1 MALLIDWHCSLALF
15 ATSIAFSILL
25 ASLVPFCS
33 CPSFSLGL
41 FLFCPASGLTSP
53 DVDFLGLRDRRLCA
67 FSGMPV
73 RCVGREGVLCCPASE
88 VVFLGQPGPTKV
100 RLLNASM
107 LCMFASFFRLL
118 DDVLLGLRDHRVCA
132 CTGIPVRRVGR
143 QGGGRPDCNAC
154 ALSVRGVAAPW
165 AKLCLLGVSC
175 NLVDMTLV
183 RCSGMLGETI
193 PAHGGYNA

>member
-1 MALLIDWHCSLALF
+1 
-15 ATSIAFSILL
+15 
-25 ASLVPFCS
+25 
-33 CPSFSLGL
+33 
-41 FLFCPASGLTSP
+41 
-53 DVDFLGLRDRRLCA
+53 
-67 FSGMPV
+67 MPV
-73 RCVGREGVLCCPASE
+73 RCVGREGVLRCPASE

-100 RLLNASM
+100 GLLTASM

-132 CTGIPVRRVGR
+132 STGIPVRRVGR

-154 ALSVRGVAAPW
+154 AMAVRGVAALW
-165 AKLCLLGVSC
+165 AKLWLLGVSC

-193 PAHGGYNA
+193 PALGGYNA